1 MANIPIY
8 GTLKNETPEGKLA
21 VAAQILDETEEKKQ
35 SEINAETVRIT
46 EQTLE
51 EAQKEQVKKNIGL
64 PIYAYFNETSAEE
77 RRKSG
82 ISIDYRI
89 FREEIKN
96 QVGNTSI
103 ALGALNKN
111 MGVMSVTLGYQNVTS
126 DGFGEGMGM
135 MPGSFFMGSMLSD
148 HDNDTFSAIGYRNNS
163 VYKDGPEGKSVGSFL
178 TISIPYPYEHDIY
191 GKNLAVFGTDDNLY
205 IHGIGGY
212 DGGSLNGKAPILAEH
227 KSLQEVLTDL
237 DTRCPTAVEDG
248 KTYGWK
254 DGKWVELTAPAGG
267 YNRALY
273 EAAGA
278 VFNEDTG
285 FYDLNGL
292 NDITEAQMDKIF
304 AAGHPSVD
312 FDCALSSSYNIPT
325 NEIRTNLMPNDIWG
339 TGNRKILNLKQA
351 FIENFVIENACLG
364 IINGSLGISAG
375 TTMYYAFYNCKKL
388 RRIVVTGRGRITETA
403 ILYVNNV
410 NTFEGA
416 FALCAELKDIK
427 LYGIAYDISFKD
439 SPNLTKESILFAI
452 KNAALKTFTLT
463 LHATAYAMA
472 MADEDIQAALAE
484 KTNVSL
490 ASA

>member
-21 VAAQILDETEEKKQ
+21 VAAQIFDETEGKKQ
-35 SEINAETVRIT
+35 SEINAKTVRTT

-64 PIYAYFNETSAEE
+64 PIYAYFNDSSQEE
-77 RRKSG
+77 QKKSG
-82 ISIDYRI
+82 VSIDFRI
-89 FREEIKN
+89 FQEDTKN
-96 QVGNTSI
+96 QVGNASI
-103 ALGALNKN
+103 ALGAMNKN

-163 VYKDGPEGKSVGSFL
+163 VYKDSPESKRVGSYL
-178 TISIPYPYEHDIY
+178 TISVPYPYEHDIY
-191 GKNLAVFGTDDNLY
+191 GKNLVVFGTDENLY

-212 DGGSLNGKAPILAEH
+212 DGGSLNGEAPILAEH

-278 VFNEDTG
+278 VFNEETG
-285 FYDLNGL
+285 FYEL
-292 NDITEAQMDKIF
+292 NDITDIREQEMCDIYVNTNSYYA
-304 AAGHPSVD
+304 
-312 FDCALSSSYNIPT
+312 SSYDNSFRFAYFSG
-325 NEIRTNLMPNDIWG
+325 IRTNICDRSKQTYNTANG
-339 TGNRKILNLKQA
+339 TNRGTDLNYFCYQSGIEILVITSTKSSSLAAFPRSLQSAFNNARKLRKILGIIILRFINTESLVGNA
-351 FIENFVIENACLG
+351 FIGANALEEFT
-364 IINGSLGISAG
+364 I
-375 TTMYYAFYNCKKL
+375 K
-388 RRIVVTGRGRITETA
+388 
-403 ILYVNNV
+403 
-410 NTFEGA
+410 
-416 FALCAELKDIK
+416 ELSVS
-427 LYGIAYDISFKD
+427 ISFQD
-439 SPNLTKESILFAI
+439 SPNLTKDSILYLIRNSTATSPI
-452 KNAALKTFTLT
+452 TVT